1 MNIPFNDLFYR
12 DLHNIFNWMV
22 LTLSCS
28 DTTVLLSMLLLSL
41 STTPYISFDQTYL
54 IMLLPHFTW
63 PAVHIA
69 STASAVMTVALA
81 HERYL
86 AVQAPIVYSQML
98 RRASAQRRR
107 LAMHVLPVLLF
118 AILFNLP
125 TFWCVENCCDEAC
138 YAAPT
143 PNTTIQGD
151 IDSLKSIGINVSESN
166 MEPSRKIFE
175 GENVMNQFQANLH
188 NPSVIATPNS
198 TTLNEIHDV
207 PNSIQEIPKSKVDQA
222 TFDPNWNQTIASNKE
237 SDDPYGTMTSLQS
250 SLSDKSNHDTYQF
263 EEIGDTCTRI
273 GFKFTDFR
281 SHPFFIMFYQNLAR
295 LIVLGMMP
303 FAMLIFFNCSIYLA
317 IRRRR
322 GKLILIN
329 IIKLYFGYNIIFV
342 HIDL

>member
-1 MNIPFNDLFYR
+1 MVPFNDAFYR

-22 LTLSCS
+22 LTLSCC

-54 IMLLPHFTW
+54 IMLLPHFTY

-138 YAAPT
+138 YAAST
-143 PNTTIQGD
+143 PNNTIQED
-151 IDSLKSIGINVSESN
+151 LDSLKSIGLNVSGN
-166 MEPSRKIFE
+166 NIEPSKKIFE
-175 GENVMNQFQANLH
+175 GENALNQFQENLY
-188 NPSVIATPNS
+188 NPSVIATPKS
-198 TTLNEIHDV
+198 TTLNEIHYV
-207 PNSIQEIPKSKVDQA
+207 PNIIQEIPKSKVDQT
-222 TFDPNWNQTIASNKE
+222 TFDPNWNQTVASNKD
-237 SDDPYGTMTSLQS
+237 SDDPYMTTTSLQS
-250 SLSDKSNHDTYQF
+250 SLSNRSNHDTYQF
-263 EEIGDTCTRI
+263 EEIGDICIRI

-329 IIKLYFGYNIIFV
+329 NMQLYFGENIR
-342 HIDL
+342 L

>member
-1 MNIPFNDLFYR
+1 MSTRMVPFNDAFYR

-22 LTLSCS
+22 LTLSCC

-54 IMLLPHFTW
+54 IMLLPHFTY

-138 YAAPT
+138 YAAST
-143 PNTTIQGD
+143 PNNTIQED
-151 IDSLKSIGINVSESN
+151 LDSLQSISLNISGNNI
-166 MEPSRKIFE
+166 EPSRRIFE
-175 GENVMNQFQANLH
+175 GEHAMNQSQDNLY
-188 NPSVIATPNS
+188 NPLVIVTPTS
-198 TTLNEIHDV
+198 TTLNVNHYV
-207 PNSIQEIPKSKVDQA
+207 PNSIQELSESKVDQT
-222 TFDPNWNQTIASNKE
+222 TFNPNWNQTIASNKD
-237 SDDPYGTMTSLQS
+237 SDDPYVTITSLQS

-263 EEIGDTCTRI
+263 EEIGDTCIKI

-322 GKLILIN
+322 GKLIIIN
-329 IIKLYFGYNIIFV
+329 IM
-342 HIDL
+342 